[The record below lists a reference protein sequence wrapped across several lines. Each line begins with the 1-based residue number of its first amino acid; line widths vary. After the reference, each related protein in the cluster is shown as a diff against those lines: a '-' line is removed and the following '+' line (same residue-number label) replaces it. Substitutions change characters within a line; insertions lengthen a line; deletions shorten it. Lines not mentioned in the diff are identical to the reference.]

1 MSNEIFTHKF
11 FGWLEAEARRH
22 INPDGSEGAIVA
34 VTARIAE
41 GLTLSASIEIG
52 PDAYISP
59 RAKIG
64 SDAKV
69 GPRANIG
76 SEAKIGPGA
85 KIGPRANIGPGA
97 KIGSDADIG
106 PYAYIGED
114 AKIGPGA
121 YIGENA
127 NIGPGAYIGLGA
139 DIGPGAHI
147 GPRANIE
154 KGDWFMSIGPIGS
167 EGRHT
172 TIVHKCGVGLRF
184 WTGCF
189 QDKTVAEFRAAIEET
204 HGDNDHAAAYLWM
217 LDSVDSHPEVLKREA
232 VTGTG
237 ADLLQAQL

>member
-34 VTARIAE
+34 VTARIAK
-41 GLTLSASIEIG
+41 GLILSALIEIGPYAKIG
-52 PDAYISP
+52 PDAYIGP

-64 SDAKV
+64 SDAY
-69 GPRANIG
+69 
-76 SEAKIGPGA
+76 
-85 KIGPRANIGPGA
+85 
-97 KIGSDADIG
+97 IG
-106 PYAYIGED
+106 PY

-121 YIGENA
+121 Y
-127 NIGPGAYIGLGA
+127 
-139 DIGPGAHI
+139 
-147 GPRANIE
+147 IE

-189 QDKTVAEFRAAIEET
+189 QDKTVAEFRAAIAET
-204 HGDNDHAAAYLWM
+204 HGDNEHAAAYLWM
-217 LDSVDSHPEVLKREA
+217 LDAVERHPEVLKREA
-232 VTGTG
+232 G
-237 ADLLQAQL
+237 DD

>member
-22 INPDGSEGAIVA
+22 VNPDGSEGAIVA

-41 GLTLSASIEIG
+41 GLILSASIEIG
-52 PDAYISP
+52 PYANI
-59 RAKIG
+59 
-64 SDAKV
+64 

-76 SEAKIGPGA
+76 SDANIGPRANIGSDAKIGPRANIGPDAYIGPYA

-97 KIGSDADIG
+97 
-106 PYAYIGED
+106 
-114 AKIGPGA
+114 
-121 YIGENA
+121 N
-127 NIGPGAYIGLGA
+127 IGLGA
-139 DIGPGAHI
+139 K
-147 GPRANIE
+147 IE

-189 QDKTVAEFRAAIEET
+189 QDKTVDEFRAAIAET
-204 HGDNDHAAAYLWM
+204 HGDSGHAAAYLWM
-217 LDSVDSHPEVLKREA
+217 LDAVERHPEVLKREA
-232 VTGTG
+232 G
-237 ADLLQAQL
+237 DD